1 MIVRARSLRLAS
13 VLRIAACSL
22 SLTALA
28 ASDARSETA
37 TACNPTHEIREDGAE
52 LRLRADGCALSLPET
67 AAAIEALLG
76 EAWGG
81 QRMPSDRV
89 SLGLGRMVS
98 YPWLSKALAD
108 GAMKSPVWD
117 GKRGRGRRGSNES
130 AVASIVDTRRLL
142 APLAPVFARFGA
154 KARASSVEK
163 VLVGKPDEVE
173 TLAPLVGQKL
183 ADGKKLPYDA
193 ILWLRLEKLPQP

>member
-1 MIVRARSLRLAS
+1 MIARARSLRFARA
-13 VLRIAACSL
+13 LRAAACVVSL
-22 SLTALA
+22 VLA
-28 ASDARSETA
+28 TPHARGETA
-37 TACNPTHEIREDGAE
+37 TACSPTHEIREGGAE
-52 LRLRADGCALSLPET
+52 LRIRTDGCALSLAET
-67 AAAIEALLG
+67 GAAIEALLT

-81 QRMPSDRV
+81 KRMPGDRA
-89 SLGLGRMVS
+89 SLELGRMVS
-98 YPWLSKALAD
+98 YPWLSKALAE

-163 VLVGKPDEVE
+163 VLVGKADEVE

>member
-1 MIVRARSLRLAS
+1 MIARARSLPLLACV
-13 VLRIAACSL
+13 VLLAGLPARDAGSETTPACSP
-22 SLTALA
+22 A
-28 ASDARSETA
+28 
-37 TACNPTHEIREDGAE
+37 HEIREGGAE
-52 LRLRADGCALSLPET
+52 LRLRADGCALSLAET
-67 AAAIEALLG
+67 GAAIESLLT

-81 QRMPSDRV
+81 GRMPSDRV

-163 VLVGKPDEVE
+163 VLVAKPDEVE